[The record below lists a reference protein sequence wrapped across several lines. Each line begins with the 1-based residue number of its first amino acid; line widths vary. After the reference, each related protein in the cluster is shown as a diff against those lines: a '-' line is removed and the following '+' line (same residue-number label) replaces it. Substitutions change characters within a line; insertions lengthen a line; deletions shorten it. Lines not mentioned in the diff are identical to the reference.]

1 VRPVQLETTHFV
13 LYIGNYYPKGDPMTK
28 FSLSLLLALI
38 SLSCATS
45 TGPQPSLP
53 TALTRYNLDA
63 PDFTMGP
70 GSFPSPR
77 ASFEI
82 WSEDDRFT
90 FDEQIRCSLYL
101 SDVPPEQWPPL
112 VEKSRQILRHL
123 QSEIQN
129 QEITIPLPD
138 YVNQYL
144 HQELFIGGYESNQN
158 DMAQTLKQGT
168 FNCTTSANLFAI
180 FAQALGFEVVSV
192 YAPEHVFCSVKTG
205 EEWIDVETTTRY
217 GFNPDVTKTYPQPE
231 GRGNILVQPSRR
243 SYAYRDQRGF
253 RDLMMTLKRNN
264 LTEEQTE
271 KLRIPALQDA
281 VDYFHFTKSDQEYRL
296 LAAAFYHHLEAMN
309 DQGQVLEAAQLLQD
323 FLSRYEY
330 HPKFLNSVQ
339 LVARAYLILKKDAG
353 EYAQAEVFLDELWAK
368 SYLDEEFYRSF
379 KGSLYT
385 AWFQSLKDDLDFLSA
400 YAFLEEK
407 LDQGQLTEENYTSL
421 LLNAFIWAGRK
432 LETVTEIQDLR
443 ELYQRDWIILQ
454 NHPRGEEIQ
463 NWLRDKSIITQL
475 QGIVAQYNSGS
486 RSDAREGLRGLNDQY
501 PDHAEVISLVE
512 QIGI

>member
-158 DMAQTLKQGT
+158 DMA
-168 FNCTTSANLFAI
+168 
-180 FAQALGFEVVSV
+180 
-192 YAPEHVFCSVKTG
+192 
-205 EEWIDVETTTRY
+205 
-217 GFNPDVTKTYPQPE
+217 PD
-231 GRGNILVQPSRR
+231 
-243 SYAYRDQRGF
+243 
-253 RDLMMTLKRNN
+253 
-264 LTEEQTE
+264 
-271 KLRIPALQDA
+271 
-281 VDYFHFTKSDQEYRL
+281 
-296 LAAAFYHHLEAMN
+296 
-309 DQGQVLEAAQLLQD
+309 
-323 FLSRYEY
+323 
-330 HPKFLNSVQ
+330 
-339 LVARAYLILKKDAG
+339 
-353 EYAQAEVFLDELWAK
+353 
-368 SYLDEEFYRSF
+368 
-379 KGSLYT
+379 
-385 AWFQSLKDDLDFLSA
+385 
-400 YAFLEEK
+400 
-407 LDQGQLTEENYTSL
+407 
-421 LLNAFIWAGRK
+421 
-432 LETVTEIQDLR
+432 LETGHLQLHDFSQPFCHLR
-443 ELYQRDWIILQ
+443 
-454 NHPRGEEIQ
+454 PG
-463 NWLRDKSIITQL
+463 
-475 QGIVAQYNSGS
+475 SGF
-486 RSDAREGLRGLNDQY
+486 
-501 PDHAEVISLVE
+501 
-512 QIGI
+512 